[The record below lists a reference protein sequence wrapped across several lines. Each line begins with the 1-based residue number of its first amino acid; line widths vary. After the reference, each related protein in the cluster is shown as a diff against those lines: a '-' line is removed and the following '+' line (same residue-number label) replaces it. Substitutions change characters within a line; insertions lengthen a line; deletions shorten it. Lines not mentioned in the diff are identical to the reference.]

1 MRRQRSI
8 LKQKKPQVALWL
20 FVVRMT
26 SGQNAQR
33 TLADT
38 VWFR

>member
-1 MRRQRSI
+1 MQKRWSI

-20 FVVRMT
+20 FVVRT
-26 SGQNAQR
+26 GSGQNAQR